1 MIAMQNS
8 TVMTPVVVVASMAKE
23 DFESITGSLLT
34 LGGVVLFFLTI
45 YGIMVLYRHFYLGR
59 DWCDS
64 LSCSPTN
71 PRVDRANRKHR
82 MEDVEA
88 TPKKATVVRFQINA
102 KVFGNED
109 L

>member
-1 MIAMQNS
+1 
-8 TVMTPVVVVASMAKE
+8 MTPVVVVASMAKE

-64 LSCSPTN
+64 LSWSPTN

-82 MEDVEA
+82 REDVEA
-88 TPKKATVVRFQINA
+88 TPKKATVVRFQINGKA
-102 KVFGNED
+102 FGNED